1 MNDKGFQYDAQAEE
15 WNYECSACGTMLYA
29 PTLYEMQNALPLHT
43 KGKDCLGGY

>member
-15 WNYECSACGTMLYA
+15 WHYECSACKSMLYA

-43 KGKDCLGGY
+43 KSKDCLGGY